1 MLLEVC
7 VDSFQSAIN
16 AKRGGA
22 DRLELCSNLII
33 GGTTPSFELLKKIK
47 NEIDIDVNVLIRPR
61 FGDFFYDDYEF
72 DIICADIITAKN
84 LGADGV
90 VIGILN
96 TDATLNIT
104 RLEKLITLAQGLH
117 ITLHRAF
124 DMSADI
130 FAELESAKQLGINT
144 ILTSGGKNR
153 AGDAIDILREL
164 SLCSGNVDIMPGSG
178 INAEV
183 IGKFLQKTDIKTF
196 HMSGKFE
203 KQSPMVY
210 RNNELN
216 MGLPMMSE
224 YIIWECDE
232 NEIAKAKSVMLGGC
246 DV

>member
-90 VIGILN
+90 VIGILKP
-96 TDATLNIT
+96 DGKLDIS
-104 RLEKLITLAQGLH
+104 RMEKLITLAYGLH

-124 DMSADI
+124 DMSADM
-130 FAELESAKQLGINT
+130 FAALESAKKLGINT
-144 ILTSGGKNR
+144 MLTSGGKEN
-153 AGDAIDILREL
+153 AGEAIDILREL
-164 SLCSGNVDIMPGSG
+164 ALRSGEVDIMPGSG
-178 INAEV
+178 VNAEI
-183 IGKFLQKTDIKTF
+183 IGKFMKKTDIKTF

-203 KQSPMVY
+203 KQSGMIY

-224 YIIWECDE
+224 YTIWECDE
-232 NEIAKAKSVMLGGC
+232 SQIAKAKRVMLGGR